1 MPLVSIELCFH
12 HLLAKLHL
20 TALQQQKFEQHRL
33 AISRRLE
40 TSFNTQRIEVFG
52 SYCRRSSI
60 RFHPDLDLLLVLR
73 AQDLSWGNGW
83 KSSAT
88 VLNQVRMDLQGRFLS
103 TALRRDGQAI
113 TISFEGGAR
122 VVDVVPAG
130 YLGPGLL
137 NYPTFGIPNGTG
149 EWMDTCPQLH
159 NRYLREADEASGGK
173 LKNVAKMLKYWR
185 ALRTTALGLSSFH
198 LEMLLAAEGLCNGA
212 KTYAQCTAEALQL
225 LKSRACRALRDPL
238 GVAGNIPCVSSEAK
252 RVLLYAAVSA
262 TADRAERAQ
271 DMAVRGRLGA
281 AYLLWNSVF
290 NGTLPT

>member
-1 MPLVSIELCFH
+1 
-12 HLLAKLHL
+12 LLAKLHL
-20 TALQQQKFEQHRL
+20 TEPQEEKFEQHRL

-40 TSFNTQRIEVFG
+40 TSFDTQRVEVFG
-52 SYCRRSSI
+52 SYCRGSVI
-60 RFHPDLDLLLVLR
+60 RFRPDLDLLLVFR
-73 AQDLSWGNGW
+73 AQDLNWGNGW

-88 VLNQVRMDLQGRFLS
+88 ILDQVRLDLKNRFPS
-103 TALRRDGQAI
+103 TVLGKDGHAV

-137 NYPTFGIPNGTG
+137 NYPSFDIPNGAG
-149 EWMDTCPQLH
+149 EWMNTCPQIH

-185 ALRTTALGLSSFH
+185 GLRTTALGLSSFH
-198 LEMLLAAEGLCNGA
+198 LEMLLATEGICNGA
-212 KTYAQCTAEALQL
+212 KTYTQCVAEALQL

-238 GVAGNIPCVSSEAK
+238 GVAGNIPCASSEAK
-252 RVLLYAAVSA
+252 RLLLYAAVSA

-271 DMAVRGRLGA
+271 DMAVRGRLGP